1 VLERVAQ
8 PLVGGIY
15 TGDPSRLSLAATM
28 PRFIE
33 MEREHRSVIWAMWQ
47 QQRRAAGAAATSGAR
62 WSLFLSFKR
71 GMSTLV
77 DHLAKRLP
85 EGVVRLNT
93 PLRTLRREANGTWL
107 LGHDDAWDAVVVATP
122 AHGAARL
129 LEDATPE
136 LANELGAIPYASTAI
151 VNLVYRREEIPHPL
165 NGFGFV
171 VPVIAG
177 RRILACT
184 FSSLKYEGRA
194 GTDDVIVRAFVGGAL
209 QPHLLEQDDA
219 ALSASVASELRQLL
233 GITAEPRLR
242 RIARYDQAMPQYH
255 VGHLERQA
263 RIAEHVAQLP
273 GLALAGNAYRGVG
286 IPDCVHSGEQ
296 AAEAVLAQIAG
307 FPPR

>member
-1 VLERVAQ
+1 
-8 PLVGGIY
+8 
-15 TGDPSRLSLAATM
+15 
-28 PRFIE
+28 
-33 MEREHRSVIWAMWQ
+33 
-47 QQRRAAGAAATSGAR
+47 
-62 WSLFLSFKR
+62 
-71 GMSTLV
+71 
-77 DHLAKRLP
+77 
-85 EGVVRLNT
+85 
-93 PLRTLRREANGTWL
+93 
-107 LGHDDAWDAVVVATP
+107 
-122 AHGAARL
+122 L